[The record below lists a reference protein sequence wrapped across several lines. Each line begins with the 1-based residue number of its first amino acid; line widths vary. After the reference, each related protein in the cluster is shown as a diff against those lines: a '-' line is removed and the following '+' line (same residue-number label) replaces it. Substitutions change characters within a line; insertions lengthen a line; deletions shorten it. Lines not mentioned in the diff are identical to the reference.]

1 MFSIGNY
8 LSRNETTLP
17 STFLN
22 SSLTSVGTLNNLIS
36 VSGNFTNIGGY
47 NSFNK
52 NITPIVISNGNR
64 PFYFNRRTSA
74 DDEYN
79 CLDFMSWNGVNIYTH
94 VATFG
99 YAMNRM
105 GLGTTQPQAMIH
117 ATGSAII
124 GTNLTVSGTL
134 QSPVTS
140 LLTVSSNVIDGKTS
154 TLIGTSLPNYLKKT
168 DTTLG
173 LGNRANTGYSTLE
186 IKSNQTNAG
195 GLSLLPKT
203 DNTENS
209 IYFTCNSLSQFQTGV
224 TGTWVVGNNI
234 ASSANDFSIYNP
246 YTAKKQIQ
254 CNLAGNTD
262 FNSEVSINGSLAVT
276 STLAHIGTF
285 KYFGANDSY
294 ISVVNNSTG
303 IAKFGLNTEK
313 AYIISPSDINFTA
326 NTAGYTIGADG
337 NIYAPTGFVV
347 SSVKDD

>member
-1 MFSIGNY
+1 M
-8 LSRNETTLP
+8 R
-17 STFLN
+17 
-22 SSLTSVGTLNNLIS
+22 
-36 VSGNFTNIGGY
+36 
-47 NSFNK
+47 
-52 NITPIVISNGNR
+52 
-64 PFYFNRRTSA
+64 
-74 DDEYN
+74 
-79 CLDFMSWNGVNIYTH
+79 VNIYTH

-154 TLIGTSLPNYLKKT
+154 TLIGTSLPNYLKINDNK
-168 DTTLG
+168 LG

-186 IKSNQTNAG
+186 IKSNQSNAG

-234 ASSANDFSIYNP
+234 ASSANDFP
-246 YTAKKQIQ
+246 
-254 CNLAGNTD
+254 
-262 FNSEVSINGSLAVT
+262 VT
-276 STLAHIGTF
+276 IHIRL
-285 KYFGANDSY
+285 KN
-294 ISVVNNSTG
+294 
-303 IAKFGLNTEK
+303 K
-313 AYIISPSDINFTA
+313 
-326 NTAGYTIGADG
+326 
-337 NIYAPTGFVV
+337 
-347 SSVKDD
+347 SSVI